1 MQINT
6 SVMQINT
13 VAPAEPVEGERAQKV
28 VVVTVRLPQQLVEL
42 VDRYRSRLGLSRS
55 DVIRLALAEFFKVGG
70 RDQTGGFG
78 AIRVIGGEGG
88 R

>member
-1 MQINT
+1 LR
-6 SVMQINT
+6 
-13 VAPAEPVEGERAQKV
+13 PPEPVEGERAQRV

-42 VDRYRSRLGLSRS
+42 VDRYRADLGLSRS

-70 RDQTGGFG
+70 RGQAGG
-78 AIRVIGGEGG
+78 IRVIGGEGG

>member
-1 MQINT
+1 M
-6 SVMQINT
+6 
-13 VAPAEPVEGERAQKV
+13 EGELAQKV

-42 VDRYRSRLGLSRS
+42 VDRYRADLGLSRS

-70 RDQTGGFG
+70 RGQAGSFG
-78 AIRVIGGEGG
+78 TIRVIGGEGG